1 MGLFN
6 RTAKR
11 ADANPTTTNDLVD
24 DVILRALLTGEVV
37 DAHKAMSIPAVASSV
52 NRIANLVSILP
63 VKLYEVGETDGKPT
77 TTEVKDDLRTHLLN
91 VDSGDTLDQFAIK
104 RNLVRDYL
112 IDKGGFLYISKSKKG
127 SKSVDDIDGLR
138 YIPPKQI
145 TAVINNVNPLEKSG
159 QYLVLGEHYEQ
170 FEFVSVLLDTD
181 NGFLGLPRTK
191 QINDTLA
198 AALSNI
204 LYELGITLKGGS
216 KKGFLQSDK
225 VLSDGAMKQLKAAW
239 RELYSNTSENVVVLN
254 SGVKFQEANDTAR
267 EMQIDERK
275 KTLATELTAI
285 FGIHNDVFDDVFRD
299 AVLPV
304 LEAIESAL
312 NKNLLNENE
321 KKNHFFKFDT
331 KEVLKAQLI
340 ERYKAY
346 EIASK
351 IGVITKNEIRET
363 ENLAPIDGLD
373 VVSMGLGDV
382 VFDVKTKQYYTPNTG
397 DTKKF
402 GDPADAETIDEAG
415 ADMEAMK

>member
-6 RTAKR
+6 RKENR

-24 DVILRALLTGEVV
+24 DIILKALLSGEDV
-37 DAHKAMSIPAVASSV
+37 DAKKAMSIPAVAASV

-63 VKLYEVGETDGKPT
+63 IRLYEIGEKDGKPT
-77 TTEVKDDLRTHLLN
+77 TTEVKDDNRTHLLN

-104 RNLVRDYL
+104 RNLVKDYL
-112 IDKGGFLYISKSKKG
+112 LEKGGFLYIHKDKKT
-127 SKSVDDIDGLR
+127 SKSVEDVDALF
-138 YIPPKQI
+138 YVPPHQI
-145 TAVINNVNPLEKSG
+145 TAVINNVDPLNKSG
-159 QYLVLGEHYEQ
+159 QYLVLGQHYEQ

-198 AALSNI
+198 SALSNI

-216 KKGFLQSDK
+216 KKGFLQSEK
-225 VLSDGAMKQLKAAW
+225 NLSDGAMKQLKAAW

-254 SGVKFQEANDTAR
+254 SGIKFQDANDNAR

-275 KTLATELTAI
+275 KTLATELAAI
-285 FGIHNDVFDDVFRD
+285 FGIHSDNFDDTFRD

-304 LEAIESAL
+304 LTAIESAL
-312 NKNLLNENE
+312 NKNLLTEDE
-321 KKNHFFKFDT
+321 KKTHFYKFDT
-331 KEVLKAQLI
+331 KEVLKAQLV

-346 EIASK
+346 KIASE

-382 VFDVKTKQYYTPNTG
+382 LFDIKTKQYYTPNTG

-402 GDPADAETIDEAG
+402 NDPNDAETIDDENADEEAT
-415 ADMEAMK
+415 K